1 MFCIFFFFFFFFSYL
16 LVDFDM
22 AIIPEDGI
30 VAIQHGNIEGDLM
43 PLQRA
48 LPPSTEESMALA
60 LESPPSPNSMLFLI
74 VSTLSQFSIL
84 TIIIYNSLESLQEN
98 YYFLFLNNNRKSFL
112 TFYCLLLYLGK

>member
-1 MFCIFFFFFFFFSYL
+1 
-16 LVDFDM
+16 M

-30 VAIQHGNIEGDLM
+30 VAIQHGNVEGDLM

-84 TIIIYNSLESLQEN
+84 TIIIYNLIELLQEN
-98 YYFLFLNNNRKSFL
+98 YFFLFLNNNRKSFL
-112 TFYCLLLYLGK
+112 TLYCPLISG